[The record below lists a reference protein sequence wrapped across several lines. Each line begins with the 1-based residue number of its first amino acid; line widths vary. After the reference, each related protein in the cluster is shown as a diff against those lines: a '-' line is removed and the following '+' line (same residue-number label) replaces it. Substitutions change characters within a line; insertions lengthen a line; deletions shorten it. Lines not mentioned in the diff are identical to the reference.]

1 LTNITDA
8 KFRYYGISPFEIEI
22 IYEVL
27 KKSFGLREEQLG
39 HVDESLA
46 SVVEIY
52 FPVSFDESFFT
63 WFPGESWFKIKE
75 VLKEMAKRRGRRD
88 IKIVFE
94 FCGYT
99 TTRPR
104 IRFSLKG
111 KKDREFEQAIEK
123 IEYMVDTINMQTNRY
138 SEDIVEV
145 EYSYSEDNHRWIPY
159 IITANHRAEN
169 DKRS

>member
-1 LTNITDA
+1 MTDA
-8 KFRYYGISPFEIEI
+8 KLRYYGISPFEIEI

-27 KKSFGLREEQLG
+27 KKSFGLREEQLM
-39 HVDESLA
+39 HIDENLA

-94 FCGYT
+94 FCGNLT
-99 TTRPR
+99 NRPR
-104 IRFSLKG
+104 VRFSLKG
-111 KKDREFEQAIEK
+111 KKDREFELAIEK
-123 IEYMVDTINMQTNRY
+123 IEYMVDTINTQLNTY
-138 SEDIVEV
+138 LGDIVEV
-145 EYSYSEDNHRWIPY
+145 EYSYSEDNHRWIPNVT
-159 IITANHRAEN
+159 TASYRAEN